1 MTEGVIQDRG
11 GGQDRGGLFM
21 TERGYSG
28 QRGFIQDRAGLFI
41 TERGYLEPFSLD

>member
-1 MTEGVIQDRG
+1 
-11 GGQDRGGLFM
+11 M